1 MTQPSLLKAFQ
12 NKTLIPIVAAGV
24 SMSVL
29 DRSGKRLFPD
39 WKGLLKLAAERLREE
54 GKDKEA
60 KAVLAMV
67 EIEEFKHAADLAKK
81 HLTGRLWHDF
91 FRSHFDIT
99 SDKVAPDSLALP
111 QAVWTLSQ
119 RIITLNYERVLR
131 FACPKL
137 DDLEELDN
145 DDHSA
150 LSNFLNNSLKKPAV
164 WHLHGRCSKPEKLI
178 FTSDSYD
185 KLYLEKDESYKA
197 ALTSFHTLCQSA
209 QFLFIGCSL
218 ADAELLQQ
226 INQMHQLFAEN
237 TGPHYAL
244 VHEAEKPTIE
254 ARLKGLP
261 IELLCFK
268 DFGQDLI
275 DAIYAISQPTSAS
288 TAPLVAVA
296 PPISTSAL
304 APAITPAP
312 APTTTRIALLSA
324 APIGEA
330 HDYQTLLDC
339 FRSWNG
345 EFHHLPLNLATL
357 NNLANFD
364 YVFILSKLIKQKV
377 LIEDEEMQRSSMSVS
392 ELEDNLGNLGDGR
405 CKGVLLFLNHSKC
418 AELDADDCA
427 RLQSAMMILP
437 ALNKGQLQS
446 LHYKLFK
453 KAGFAYIAEC
463 FLAHG
468 TQFQASSFI
477 GKHQDEKHCSPLS
490 DLIDPKNTQH
500 FIGRK
505 TDLAHLARDILALH
519 SKGGVLTIK
528 GSGGIGKTMTVKKL
542 AVALAQRGHFEH
554 GIDFIDCEF
563 ISDAASFQK
572 KVVSGFGLQS
582 AQDIAYALK
591 TTVEPQQRLI
601 ILDNA
606 ESLLNLPERA
616 AIEAFI
622 GIVCEYASIVITS
635 REALGLAYEK
645 ITELRRFT
653 IDEAYALFVQ
663 TLAPRT
669 PSKEEERL
677 LREEI
682 LDTQLD
688 HNPLAITLVAKN
700 LPRAKTLSELHQDLQ
715 NDIFTQAQD
724 GSAASFAEVAEG
736 NIERKKSLYASI
748 YFSYRHLE
756 DAQKMALEI
765 LSLFPDGISM
775 QDIKKV
781 TDLRRAQLRQ
791 PKRKDNKPV
800 MLDAKPV
807 INDAIIKVLEDKSLC
822 QDASGLIKLQSIVG
836 AFAGLKWGERS
847 ASEKLPHYRN
857 ALAHHLQLA
866 GYLEKTRDDDN
877 ARVGETFHQL
887 QNNFFKALSY
897 AGETQL
903 DEDAF
908 LNYVGNLTFLA
919 AEVNANATLHQVL
932 ASSARQCLTT
942 PQAQR
947 CFQAIFLCNQYYAG
961 EFDAAFVALQA
972 LLPASEVATAKA
984 TSYQQS
990 VMYGNASG
998 LYQMEGELF
1007 TRLTYEVQNQ
1017 RGYRQNYPDSLMQAG
1032 IFDASLLALCKTT
1045 FFALEAQHALDKLD
1059 LKRVTEHVTK
1069 LYTKNHLQLMQAH
1082 YLKAKLG
1089 VVDAKQVKKLV
1100 SVNPFTKG
1108 LQTLMLALVP
1118 GSTLDKNA
1126 LFEEA
1131 LPHLQHIKYYYVEA
1145 LLHYARHLQATGQA
1159 SHFAD
1164 IHQQGLQLASQHH
1177 YRWLRYQFEALT
1189 NAAMPPYHSELYPL
1203 PEALDIAGYIR
1214 FLIKRYQQS

>member
-24 SMSVL
+24 SMSL
-29 DRSGKRLFPD
+29 RKHNGEFLFPSWKRL
-39 WKGLLKLAAERLREE
+39 LELAAEKLREE
-54 GKDKEA
+54 GKADEA
-60 KAVLAMV
+60 DAVLLMV
-67 EIEEFKHAADLAKK
+67 KLDKFQQAADFAKEY
-81 HLTGRLWHDF
+81 LTGSLWHQF
-91 FRSHFDIT
+91 FRTHFDIKF
-99 SDKVAPDSLALP
+99 DQIAPASLALP

-119 RIITLNYERVLR
+119 RIITLNYERVLS
-131 FACPKL
+131 FACPKRE
-137 DDLEELDN
+137 DLEELDN
-145 DDHSA
+145 DNPSA
-150 LSNFLNNSLKKPAV
+150 LSDFLNNRLQKPAV
-164 WHLHGRCSKPEKLI
+164 WHLHGRFTKPDKLI
-178 FTSDSYD
+178 FTSDRY
-185 KLYLEKDESYKA
+185 KALYLEKDPSYKT
-197 ALTSFHTLCQSA
+197 ALRSFHNLCNSA
-209 QFLFIGCSL
+209 KFLFIGCSL
-218 ADAELLQQ
+218 EDAELLQQ
-226 INQMHQLFAEN
+226 ISQVHQLFAEN

-244 VHEAEKPTIE
+244 VREAEM
-254 ARLKGLP
+254 ARIKEKLKGLP
-261 IELLCFK
+261 IDLLPFK
-268 DFGQDLI
+268 EFGQDLI
-275 DAIYAISQPTSAS
+275 DAILAISQPTSAS
-288 TAPLVAVA
+288 AAPLVAAA
-296 PPISTSAL
+296 PPAPVAH
-304 APAITPAP
+304 APATTPAP
-312 APTTTRIALLSA
+312 VSTTTRIALLSA

-339 FRSWNG
+339 FRSWDG

-427 RLQSAMMILP
+427 RLQSAMLILP

-453 KAGFAYIAEC
+453 KAGFANVAEC

-468 TQFQASSFI
+468 AQFQASSFI
-477 GKHQDEKHCSPLS
+477 GKHQDEKHCSPLFGS
-490 DLIDPKNTQH
+490 IDPKNTEH

-505 TDLAHLARDILALH
+505 TDLAHLARDILALR

-554 GIDFIDCEF
+554 GIDFVDCEF

-582 AQDIAYALK
+582 AHDIAYALK

-669 PSKEEERL
+669 PNAAEARL

-700 LPRAKTLSELHQDLQ
+700 LPNAKTLSELHQDLQ

-775 QDIKKV
+775 KDIKKV

-791 PKRKDNKPV
+791 PKRKDDKPV

-807 INDAIIKVLEDKSLC
+807 INEAIIKVLEDKSLC

-836 AFAGLKWGERS
+836 AFAGLKWRDRS

-866 GYLEKTRDDDN
+866 DYLTDVHIDDN

-903 DEDAF
+903 DEEAF
-908 LNYVGNLTFLA
+908 LRYIATVVILA
-919 AEVNANATLHQVL
+919 AEVNANAALKQVL

-947 CFQAIFLCNQYYAG
+947 CFQVVFLYNQYYAG

-998 LYQMEGELF
+998 LYQMEGDLF
-1007 TRLTYEVQNQ
+1007 TQLTYEVQNKLS
-1017 RGYRQNYPDSLMQAG
+1017 YRQTYPGSLMQAG
-1032 IFDASLLALCKTT
+1032 LFDTTLLALCKTD
-1045 FFALEAQHALDKLD
+1045 FFSLEAQHALDTLD
-1059 LKRVTEHVTK
+1059 LKMVTEHVTK
-1069 LYTKNHLQLMQAH
+1069 LYPKNHLRIMEAH

-1108 LQTLMLALVP
+1108 LQTLMLAMAAS
-1118 GSTLDKNA
+1118 STLEKNA

-1145 LLHYARHLQATGQA
+1145 LLHYARHLQASGQE
-1159 SHFAD
+1159 SSFTR
-1164 IHQQGLQLASQHH
+1164 ICEQGQQLASQHH

-1203 PEALDIAGYIR
+1203 PEVLDIAGYIR

>member
-1 MTQPSLLKAFQ
+1 MTKQSLQDAFQ

-24 SMSVL
+24 SMSL
-29 DRSGKRLFPD
+29 RNHAGEPLFPSWKRL
-39 WKGLLKLAAERLREE
+39 LELAAEKLREE
-54 GKDKEA
+54 GKVDEA
-60 KAVLAMV
+60 DAVLSMV
-67 EIEEFKHAADLAKK
+67 KIKKFQQAADFAKEY
-81 HLTGRLWHDF
+81 LTGSLWHDF

-99 SDKVAPDSLALP
+99 SDQIDPASLALP

-131 FACPKL
+131 FACPKR

-150 LSNFLNNSLKKPAV
+150 LSSFINNKLAKPAV
-164 WHLHGRCSKPEKLI
+164 WHLHGRFSKPEKLI

-185 KLYLEKDESYKA
+185 KLYLEENSSYKA
-197 ALTSFHTLCQSA
+197 ALTSFHNLCLSA

-226 INQMHQLFAEN
+226 INQIHQLFAEN

-244 VHEAEKPTIE
+244 VREADMAAISAK
-254 ARLKGLP
+254 LKGLP
-261 IELLCFK
+261 IDLLPFK
-268 DFGQDLI
+268 EFGQDLI
-275 DAIYAISQPTSAS
+275 DAILAISQPTS
-288 TAPLVAVA
+288 TAPLVAAAPPAPVA
-296 PPISTSAL
+296 P
-304 APAITPAP
+304 APATTPAP
-312 APTTTRIALLSA
+312 VSTTTRIALLSA

-330 HDYQTLLDC
+330 HDYQELFDS
-339 FRSWNG
+339 FRSWDG
-345 EFHHLPLNLATL
+345 EFHHLPLNLTTL

-364 YVFILSKLIKQKV
+364 YVFIPSKLIKQKI
-377 LIEDEEMQRSSMSVS
+377 LLEDEEMQRSTLSIS
-392 ELEDNLGNLGDGR
+392 ELEANLGNVADGR

-418 AELDADDCA
+418 AELDAADCA
-427 RLQSAMMILP
+427 RLQSAMLILP
-437 ALNKGQLQS
+437 ALNKEQLRS
-446 LHYKLFK
+446 LHFKLFK
-453 KAGFAYIAEC
+453 KPDFKYIAEH
-463 FLAHG
+463 FLANDA
-468 TQFQASSFI
+468 QFQTSSFF
-477 GKHQDEKHCSPLS
+477 GKHKDEKHCSPLS

-500 FIGRK
+500 FIGRS
-505 TDLAHLARDILALH
+505 TDLAHLTRDILALR

-542 AVALAQRGHFEH
+542 AVALAQRGHFKH
-554 GIDFIDCEF
+554 GIDFVDCEF
-563 ISDAASFQK
+563 ISDVASFQK

-606 ESLLNLPERA
+606 ESLLNLAERA

-635 REALGLAYEK
+635 REALGLAFEK

-700 LPRAKTLSELHQDLQ
+700 LPRAKSLSELHQDLQ
-715 NDIFTQAQD
+715 NDIFAQAQD
-724 GSAASFAEVAEG
+724 GSAASFAELAEG

-765 LSLFPDGISM
+765 LSLFPDGISLH
-775 QDIKKV
+775 DIKQV

-791 PKRKDNKPV
+791 PKNKDDKPV
-800 MLDAKPV
+800 LPEAKPV
-807 INDAIIKVLEDKSLC
+807 ITDAIVKALENKSLC
-822 QDASGLIKLQSIVG
+822 QHEYGLVKLQSIVSK
-836 AFAGLKWGERS
+836 FAGLKWGERS

-866 GYLEKTRDDDN
+866 TYFLETIPNDN
-877 ARVGETFHQL
+877 VRVGETFHPL
-887 QNNFFKALSY
+887 QNNFFKTLSY
-897 AGETQL
+897 AGETHL

-908 LNYVGNLTFLA
+908 LFYVASLA
-919 AEVNANATLHQVL
+919 ALAVHINANAALKQVL
-932 ASSARQCLTT
+932 ASCPRQCLTT
-942 PQAQR
+942 QQARR
-947 CFQAIFLCNQYYAG
+947 CFQVILIWNQYFAG
-961 EFDAAFVALQA
+961 EFDAAFATLKA
-972 LLPASEVATAKA
+972 LLPASEVAAAKP
-984 TSYQQS
+984 TSSQQRL
-990 VMYGNASG
+990 MYYLASG

-1007 TRLTYEVQNQ
+1007 ARLKYDLQNKISVGQ
-1017 RGYRQNYPDSLMQAG
+1017 TYPDSLMQAG
-1032 IFDASLLALCKTT
+1032 MFDTDLLALCKTD
-1045 FFALEAQHALDKLD
+1045 FFGLEAQHTLGKLNMKMVSD
-1059 LKRVTEHVTK
+1059 YLTK
-1069 LYTKNHLQLMQAH
+1069 LYPKNHLAVMEAH

-1089 VVDAKQVKKLV
+1089 VVEAKKIKKLV
-1100 SVNPFTKG
+1100 SVNPYTKG
-1108 LQTLMLALVP
+1108 LQTLMLAFAA
-1118 GSTLDKNA
+1118 STTLEKNA

-1145 LLHYARHLQATGQA
+1145 LLHYARHLQASGQA
-1159 SHFAD
+1159 PRFAQ
-1164 IHQQGLQLASQHH
+1164 ICEEGQQLASQHH

-1189 NAAMPPYHSELYPL
+1189 DAAMPPYHSELYPL

-1214 FLIKRYQQS
+1214 WLIKDFQQRAA